1 MPDRCTHLRELL
13 KVQKN
18 IIERHIDDH
27 KWFLHIPD
35 RQEAI
40 ADFIE
45 KFGWIMRELYC
56 GYICSV
62 RLECEIAKQYLP
74 PRADPN

>member
-1 MPDRCTHLRELL
+1 MPDRCTHLQELL

-18 IIERHIDDH
+18 IIERHIDEH

-56 GYICSV
+56 GYICPV
-62 RLECEIAKQYLP
+62 RHECDIAQQYLP
-74 PRADPN
+74 PTAGPQ